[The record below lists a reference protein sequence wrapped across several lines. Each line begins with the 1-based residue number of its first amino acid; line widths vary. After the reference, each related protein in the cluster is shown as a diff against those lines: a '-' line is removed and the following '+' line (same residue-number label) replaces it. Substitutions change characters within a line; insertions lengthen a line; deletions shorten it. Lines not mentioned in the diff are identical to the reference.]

1 MLIKSLV
8 IVSVFVALPSV
19 VNAQNS
25 NNWVGEYVYEHSYG
39 ENAGGA
45 PMIVEYRLR
54 IGNGCRISAD
64 GYQTNERI
72 ICRAVL
78 RPDGLVDVNYVS
90 SRNGDEG
97 QYAVGSYYKSGER
110 LFSMSQRQGK
120 TFTGWGAYSP
130 FENKRPVGR
139 FFRKAR

>member
-1 MLIKSLV
+1 MLIKSFV
-8 IVSVFVALPSV
+8 AVSVFVALSSV
-19 VNAQNS
+19 VNAQSPNS
-25 NNWVGEYVYEHSYG
+25 WAGDYVYEHSYG

-78 RPDGLVDVNYVS
+78 RPNGLVDVNYVS
-90 SRNGDEG
+90 FRNGDEG
-97 QYAVGSYYKSGER
+97 QYTIGSFYKSGDR
-110 LFSMSQRQGK
+110 LFSMSQHQGK
-120 TFTGWGAYSP
+120 IFTGWGVYSP

-139 FFRKAR
+139 FFQKVR